1 MEVFMTKISKPRYI
15 CDEEGNK
22 IEVIISMADY
32 ETLLE
37 ALEDAHDIEF
47 ITERRNS
54 NEETISWETLK
65 TNLANRNC
73 E

>member
-1 MEVFMTKISKPRYI
+1 MTKISKPRFI

-22 IEVIISMADY
+22 IEVIVSLADY

-47 ITERRNS
+47 MNEHRNS
-54 NEETISWETLK
+54 NEETISWEALK
-65 TNLANRNC
+65 TDLANRNR

>member
-1 MEVFMTKISKPRYI
+1 MTKISKPRFI

-22 IEVIISMADY
+22 IEVIVSLADY

-47 ITERRNS
+47 MTEHRNS
-54 NEETISWETLK
+54 DEETISWEALK
-65 TNLANRNC
+65 TDLANRNR

>member
-1 MEVFMTKISKPRYI
+1 MTKISKPRFI

-22 IEVIISMADY
+22 IEVIVSLADY

-37 ALEDAHDIEF
+37 ALEDAHDYETV
-47 ITERRNS
+47 TERRNS

-65 TNLANRNC
+65 TNLANRNR

>member
-1 MEVFMTKISKPRYI
+1 MTKISKPRYI
-15 CDEEGNK
+15 CDEAGNK
-22 IEVIISMADY
+22 IDVIVSLVDY

-47 ITERRNS
+47 MNEHRNN
-54 NEETISWETLK
+54 NEETISLETLK
-65 TNLANRNC
+65 ANLANRNR

>member
-1 MEVFMTKISKPRYI
+1 MTKISKPRFI

-22 IEVIISMADY
+22 MEVIVSLADY

-47 ITERRNS
+47 MNEHRNS
-54 NEETISWETLK
+54 NEETISLEALK
-65 TNLANRNC
+65 TDLANRNR

>member
-1 MEVFMTKISKPRYI
+1 MTKISKPRFI

-22 IEVIISMADY
+22 IEVIVSLADY

-47 ITERRNS
+47 MNEHRNN
-54 NEETISWETLK
+54 NEETVSWEALK
-65 TNLANRNC
+65 IDLANRNR

>member
-1 MEVFMTKISKPRYI
+1 MTKISKPRFI

-22 IEVIISMADY
+22 IEVIVSLADY

-37 ALEDAHDIEF
+37 ALEDSHDIEF
-47 ITERRNS
+47 MTEHRNS
-54 NEETISWETLK
+54 NEETISWEALK
-65 TNLANRNC
+65 TDLANRNR

>member
-1 MEVFMTKISKPRYI
+1 MTKISKPRFI

-22 IEVIISMADY
+22 IEVIVSLADY

-37 ALEDAHDIEF
+37 ALVDAHDIEF
-47 ITERRNS
+47 MTEHRNS

-65 TNLANRNC
+65 VNLANRNR